1 MEEKKEEEKKEET
14 LTITKKLDIFNVNNI
29 DQIYDSQDPINTVR
43 LILESNYRRVNL
55 RADFETEK
63 IFAKAEFFVN
73 VLIFLKQTFE
83 AFENEVI
90 CKLLNLF
97 DCLIDMDQ
105 EEKEAVDFLTLS
117 KKKIQE
123 FRQGLNN
130 LKLIPKK
137 KEEVEKAND
146 PNKKISPDGS
156 FFLNIKEINE
166 LISYLKTD
174 FLPYI
179 RMWYHFSKDERE
191 IQNEKIEIIINKPIP
206 SMPLNNAQMLKEEKP
221 PEETEGD
228 QQKVTDEQ
236 KEEEKKEEQ
245 KEEEEKKE
253 EEPET
258 YLDILNKLNLNAE
271 TKKIIIE
278 KIEELH
284 KDVDGKIEG
293 RKKTLDDKIK
303 EIEDTV
309 KGKKK

>member
-1 MEEKKEEEKKEET
+1 MEEKKEEKNEEIPK
-14 LTITKKLDIFNVNNI
+14 ITKKIDIFNVNNI
-29 DQIYDSQDPINTVR
+29 DQIYDSPDPINTVR
-43 LILESNYRRVNL
+43 LLLESNYRRVNL
-55 RADFETEK
+55 RADFETAK
-63 IFAKAEFFVN
+63 MFAKAEFFVN

-83 AFENEVI
+83 TFENEVI

-97 DCLIDMDQ
+97 DCLINMDQ
-105 EEKEAVDFLTLS
+105 EEGMDFLTLS
-117 KKKIQE
+117 KKKIQD
-123 FRQGLNN
+123 FRQGLIN

-137 KEEVEKAND
+137 KEEILRAND
-146 PNKKISPDGS
+146 PNKKVSPDGS

-179 RMWYHFSKDERE
+179 RMWYHFSKEERE
-191 IQNEKIEIIINKPIP
+191 IQNEKIEIIINKPLP
-206 SMPLNNAQMLKEEKP
+206 SMPLNKAEMLKEEKP

-228 QQKVTDEQ
+228 QQKITDEQ
-236 KEEEKKEEQ
+236 KEEEKKEEPN
-245 KEEEEKKE
+245 EEEKKE

-258 YLDILNKLNLNAE
+258 YLDILNRLNLNAE
-271 TKKIIIE
+271 TKKIIVK

-293 RKKTLDDKIK
+293 RNKTLDDKIK